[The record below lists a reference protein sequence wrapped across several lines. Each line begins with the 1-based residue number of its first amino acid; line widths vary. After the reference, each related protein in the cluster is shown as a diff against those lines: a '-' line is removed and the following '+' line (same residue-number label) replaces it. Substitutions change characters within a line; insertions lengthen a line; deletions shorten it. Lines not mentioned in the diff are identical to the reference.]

1 MKRNR
6 EIDKLRLK
14 TAFGDDLF
22 VRYLLGKNVNE
33 VIYYLRR
40 ILEIDKSYKEALTDI
55 LKLYE

>member
-14 TAFGDDLF
+14 PAFGDDLF
-22 VRYLLGKNVNE
+22 VRYLLEKNGNE

-40 ILEIDKSYKEALTDI
+40 ILEIDKSDKEDLTDI